1 MKFSQRLLRFMIGVI
16 IGCSLVYIMFP
27 NYDWLGWLPGKQIR
41 QSIRE
46 KQWSL
51 TETAKCEAK
60 YFAIEESGWREVLND
75 GSINFDKSKVQQTN
89 KIYYLEDDLVGVT
102 IELLDSTAN
111 VLHIERKGMENQSPC
126 QP

>member
-60 YFAIEESGWREVLND
+60 YFAIEESGWV
-75 GSINFDKSKVQQTN
+75 S
-89 KIYYLEDDLVGVT
+89 
-102 IELLDSTAN
+102 
-111 VLHIERKGMENQSPC
+111 
-126 QP
+126 

>member
-1 MKFSQRLLRFMIGVI
+1 MKFSQRLLRFMIGVV

-46 KQWSL
+46 KQWSV
-51 TETAKCEAK
+51 TPTAKCEAT
-60 YFAIEESGWREVLND
+60 YFAIDESNWRDVLND
-75 GSINFDKSKVQQTN
+75 GSINFDKSKVQQAH

-126 QP
+126 KP